1 MLKSNPLLTL
11 SAVLV
16 AAFSFAVLAQI
27 DVGGHP
33 LGGVTSGVEDGEDT
47 AGVNVGA
54 KSSAVVP
61 TLDIDV
67 PGDDPHLSTTSSET
81 VSGTT
86 ANTPT
91 SVTWRIGAGGETAC
105 SNTPPTFSCA
115 VAGLA
120 IVGNNTITV
129 TASNFAGASTTTD
142 MQIVL
147 NYRPAPVVDITVPAV
162 NPSAVGPAA
171 TTTVSGTVSNLPT
184 GVTWATTCVPG
195 PTACTVPGNG
205 TFTCAVTQTQNCAAS
220 DTVSVVGT
228 TLGGTGSDTSGL
240 LWQAF
245 YLAPG
250 TTTPN
255 DLPTSLTINN
265 VVLDLVES
273 CNATSAG
280 GLTCTPDT
288 VTATGAG
295 AAPTT
300 TTLTPFHA
308 FDATERGLK
317 FAASGQRLDP
327 ATSSTFD
334 LTTED
339 FVVVIVTNQAANGT
353 FIDKSL
359 ASTNGWKLGTVGT
372 GFRLS
377 LRTASVTVA
386 VDSAISADQAALIYG
401 FVDRNEASTNGAAM
415 FTNGT
420 VGVGVNMSSRA
431 ASLSNAVVA
440 SIGAASGAAASLLT
454 MHALRVFKCPTSNPQ
469 CFVGGAAG
477 LAEQAQVA
485 RDFTSIAF
493 GLHPTLAAGINGPT
507 TMTRTGV
514 SNVDVVDGLSRHL
527 YSVARY
533 APNVSLRVYNGVAY
547 AGLTQSSG
555 TSTLYRQSEN
565 LELTHTFPNGL
576 DTAILNSWVTPLVLS
591 GSIGDD
597 IECVGVTR
605 CQESVVVP
613 TSLTAAPYT
622 FWRMM
627 RAGQQ
632 TEVFLVNDTIGDT
645 TLTYFDLAA
654 CATCTVG
661 EDNCAAAINTTGAAV
676 LKAWARRFPVDSD
689 GDGDIDQESCLVGIT
704 FTGTATV
711 HTVSAG
717 CAEADGDALLPADV
731 DSIAN
736 CGVALGDLTATA
748 FPVDY
753 ISVASLNTVSG
764 ADDIRF
770 SGTSHYG
777 GSPSTINARVLCPNY
792 DVPSNITILSVG
804 IGTTD
809 YARIGINASSDRP
822 HADGARTGAQWDF
835 SGSAGDVADYAI
847 HALRNTLTTNNVN
860 GFFDGALFGTDTSN
874 ILPTSASSSVYLGTR
889 GGITQQSACML
900 VDFGIY
906 NGRDVSCSEVGCGP

>member
-54 KSSAVVP
+54 LSSAVVP

-67 PGDDPHLSTTSSET
+67 PSDDPHLSTTSSET

-115 VAGLA
+115 VTGLA
-120 IVGNNTITV
+120 VVGNNTITV
-129 TASNFAGASTTTD
+129 TASNLAGASTTTD
-142 MQIVL
+142 MDVVL
-147 NYRPAPVVDITVPAV
+147 NYRPAPVVDITVPAA

-317 FAASGQRLDP
+317 FAASGKRLDP
-327 ATSSTFD
+327 ATSSTFN

-339 FVVVIVTNQAANGT
+339 FVVVIVTNAATSGT

-359 ASTNGWKLGTVGT
+359 ASTAGWKLGTISGT

-377 LRTASVTVA
+377 LRTASTTIN
-386 VDSAISADQAALIYG
+386 VDSAFAAADASLIYG
-401 FVDRNEASTNGAAM
+401 FVDRDEVSTNGSVL

-420 VGVGVNMSSRA
+420 AGTGVDMSSRA

-440 SIGAASGAAASLLT
+440 SIGAASGATASLLT
-454 MHALRVFKCPTSNPQ
+454 MHTIRVFKCPASNKQ

-477 LAEQAQVA
+477 LAEHAQVA
-485 RDFTSIAF
+485 RDWTSIAF
-493 GLHPTLAAGINGPT
+493 GLQPTLAAGINGPT
-507 TMTRTGV
+507 TMTRVGPT
-514 SNVDVVDGLSRHL
+514 SVDIVDGLSRHI
-527 YSVARY
+527 YSFSRN
-533 APNVSLRVYNGVAY
+533 APSVSRRVYNGVTY
-547 AGLTQSSG
+547 TGLTHSVG
-555 TSTLYRQSEN
+555 ATTIYRQSEN
-565 LELTHTFPNGL
+565 LGVTHTFPNGL

-591 GSIGDD
+591 GAIGDD
-597 IECVGVTR
+597 IECVGITR
-605 CQESVVVP
+605 CQESIATP

-627 RAGQQ
+627 RSGQQ
-632 TEVFLVNDTIGDT
+632 TEVFLVNDTIGNT

-661 EDNCAAAINTTGAAV
+661 EDNCAAAINTTGSAV
-676 LKAWARRFPVDSD
+676 LKAWARRYPVDSD
-689 GDGDIDQESCLVGIT
+689 GDGAINQEACLVGIT
-704 FTGTATV
+704 FMGTAAS

-717 CAEADGDALLPADV
+717 CAEADGDALLPADA

-736 CGVALGDLTATA
+736 CGVALGTLTATA
-748 FPVDY
+748 FPSDY
-753 ISVASLNTVSG
+753 ISITSLDTISV

-792 DVPSNITILSVG
+792 DVPANITILSVG
-804 IGTTD
+804 TGTTD

-889 GGITQQSACML
+889 GGTAQHSACML

-906 NGRDVSCSEVGCGP
+906 GRDVSCSEVGCSP